1 MSTFVPADFQ
11 VPTSFEGP
19 GFYLEPLHA
28 KHNERDHEA
37 CSSSMQHIHNTP
49 GMQGREWPHD
59 MTLKENKS
67 DMEMHWKEFLERTAF
82 TYSILDDNQ
91 VIGCVYIYPDKETD
105 ADAHVRSW
113 VRKSRAEMDVIVWKS
128 LSDWLLVEW
137 PFKSIR
143 YAERILANE

>member
-1 MSTFVPADFQ
+1 
-11 VPTSFEGP
+11 
-19 GFYLEPLHA
+19 
-28 KHNERDHEA
+28 
-37 CSSSMQHIHNTP
+37 
-49 GMQGREWPHD
+49 
-59 MTLKENKS
+59 
-67 DMEMHWKEFLERTAF
+67 MHWKEFLERTAF